1 MRAILLGPPGA
12 GKGTQAE
19 TIVKEF
25 SIPHISTGDI
35 FRKNIK
41 EGTPLG
47 KKAMEYMDQGKLVP
61 DDLTIELVKD
71 RLLEDDCKE
80 GFLLDG
86 FPRTIYQADA
96 LEDFLKSLGQSL
108 DYVINIRVRK
118 ELLVERAVGR
128 RLCKNCGQ
136 AYHMS
141 FNKPSEK
148 KKGRMKQAKN
158 YILNN
163 WEGIINLF
171 TEEKYRCSAEGHVS
185 HILSARLSS
194 RPMGWSI
201 IGADEMARMRTYK
214 ANGGSIKEY
223 YRKLR
228 AERKKE
234 ERILELDKKVV
245 KDIKRTFNT
254 IDPDIMI
261 DMPYINR
268 TDGRWLK
275 NMINCSG
282 F

>member
-128 RLCKNCGQ
+128 RLCKNCAVTNISFKGCANIYTYYIAFLQFPFGRESVHHFFIYRSTYGKGKTVVTLKCRNGISRSQEFFNQPVKFLGCDTGFNMPSHQFMGLGYQTAGFSHYFNFSSGLENNHTISSAGQ
-136 AYHMS
+136 LCL
-141 FNKPSEK
+141 
-148 KKGRMKQAKN
+148 GR
-158 YILNN
+158 LVL
-163 WEGIINLF
+163 WVF
-171 TEEKYRCSAEGHVS
+171 H
-185 HILSARLSS
+185 RL
-194 RPMGWSI
+194 
-201 IGADEMARMRTYK
+201 Y
-214 ANGGSIKEY
+214 
-223 YRKLR
+223 
-228 AERKKE
+228 
-234 ERILELDKKVV
+234 
-245 KDIKRTFNT
+245 
-254 IDPDIMI
+254 
-261 DMPYINR
+261 
-268 TDGRWLK
+268 
-275 NMINCSG
+275 
-282 F
+282 